1 MVKLNGPSVR
11 ISSLPDAVLDHHI
24 AMVCCGVEDVRHYRA
39 TARQVESSPIHVELK
54 LLTQIHQVGL
64 RTTQYAIT
72 LMCHLDRSF
81 TIGFLYS
88 GIRRVKLSMKCMQV
102 HLWAFVIRITKADE
116 ANFAVFSYNFAQFF
130 LTNQTLL
137 KFPGIPDRIETAPLA
152 HRLP

>member
-11 ISSLPDAVLDHHI
+11 ISSLSDAVLDHHI

-72 LMCHLDRSF
+72 LMCHLVRSF

-88 GIRRVKLSMKCMQV
+88 GIKACQAV
-102 HLWAFVIRITKADE
+102 HEVYASAFVGFCDTDYKSR
-116 ANFAVFSYNFAQFF
+116 
-130 LTNQTLL
+130 
-137 KFPGIPDRIETAPLA
+137 
-152 HRLP
+152 